1 MQTIWTLYCS
11 VLNENVQLEV
21 HNVWQPFLVITSVG
35 FDATIGV
42 RSLLNSALKWKYICA
57 IVIVMRDLP
66 LSLVRVT

>member
-1 MQTIWTLYCS
+1 MRTIWTLYCP

-21 HNVWQPFLVITSVG
+21 HNAWQSFLVITSVG
-35 FDATIGV
+35 FDVTIGI

-66 LSLVRVT
+66 LPLVRVT